1 MCLFAKVCAYVQLKG
16 FCWRFDGRGE
26 NVTVNL
32 SETGTFCLIVA
43 VVNVGSQLRTD
54 EEEDEEEDEDEED
67 EEEDEELLEEDD
79 DELQE
84 KKMIISVTGVHEA
97 KGERGSEGEGHVG
110 KERENQTQGRPRRR
124 RGRGGRRR

>member
-1 MCLFAKVCAYVQLKG
+1 MCLFAKVCAYVQFRG

-32 SETGTFCLIVA
+32 PETGTFCLIVA

-54 EEEDEEEDEDEED
+54 EE

-84 KKMIISVTGVHEA
+84 KKMIISVTGMHEA
-97 KGERGSEGEGHVG
+97 KGEWCLEGEGHVG
-110 KERENQTQGRPRRR
+110 KEREDQRDGRPRRR
-124 RGRGGRRR
+124 RRR